1 MPPTDLRQIAF
12 LAPMRSELRPLVRA
26 LSLRR
31 THVGDFDVYRGAVGD
46 TEVVASLTTIG
57 TVAAAE
63 AAERLLHGFPSTDHV
78 VVVGIAGG
86 VGPNVGVGD
95 LIVPEIV
102 VDGATGRE
110 YRPAPLGA
118 GTGAVR
124 PSGKIWTSDEFVID
138 KTRLAGLEADGVVA
152 LDMETAAVA
161 AVCEGH
167 ARAWSVFRAISDRAD
182 EHEDSSVLELARA
195 DGSPNLPAVARL
207 LLRRPRYALRLARL
221 GREAAS
227 AARTAAS
234 AAARALRDERSAER
248 G

>member
-1 MPPTDLRQIAF
+1 MPPTDGRQIAF

-31 THVGDFDVYRGAVGD
+31 TGVGNFPVYRGVVGD
-46 TEVVASLTTIG
+46 TDVVASLTTIG

-63 AAERLLHGFPSTDHV
+63 ATERLLHGFPSTDQV
-78 VVVGIAGG
+78 VVVGVAGG
-86 VGPNVGVGD
+86 VGANIGVGD

-102 VDGATGRE
+102 IDGATGRE

-124 PSGKIWTSDEFVID
+124 PSGKLRTSDEFIID
-138 KTRLAGLEADGVVA
+138 KTMLAGLEADGVVA
-152 LDMETAAVA
+152 VDMETAAVA

-167 ARAWSVFRAISDRAD
+167 ARPWSVFRAISDRAD
-182 EHEDSSVLELARA
+182 AYEDAWVLELAHA
-195 DGSPNLPAVARL
+195 DGSPNLPALARL
-207 LLRRPRYALRLARL
+207 LLRRPWYAVRLARL
-221 GREAAS
+221 GRDAAS

-234 AAARALRDERSAER
+234 AAADALRNERRAER